1 MMPKPPPKHLLFKVI
16 DIIIVVTFNPV
27 KIKLLVVLETKTT
40 PMNWIMEFLN
50 CEKSLYLFA
59 GIIGIVS
66 LIVGLL
72 FLLFSIHKSFAI
84 TMIIMGVLEIGVM
97 FPTYFKYP
105 QKITSKISIYE
116 NNPTEFLKTETVTTE
131 KALKSFFWLKL
142 TYAILIVVLC
152 LGMSFISPKSV
163 IFGICTALILHFAFA
178 ITIDNFGEKYTQK
191 YLTELAELE

>member
-1 MMPKPPPKHLLFKVI
+1 MPKPPPKHLLFKVI